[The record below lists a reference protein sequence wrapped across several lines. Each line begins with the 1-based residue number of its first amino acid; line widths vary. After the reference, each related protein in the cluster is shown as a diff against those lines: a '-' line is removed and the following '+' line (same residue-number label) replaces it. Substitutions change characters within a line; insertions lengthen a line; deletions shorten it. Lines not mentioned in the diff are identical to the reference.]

1 MLVSARER
9 LILQFLLE
17 NINIETTIKQ
27 LADIV
32 NVSERTVH
40 RDLKNIEDVLK
51 TFHLKLQKKAGV
63 GVKVNGTQSDI
74 YQLRVTILKQD
85 FTEYTPDERMMVAL
99 CALLDN
105 KDPIKL
111 FSLASDL
118 GVTTAT
124 VSNDLDKLEP
134 FLEEFGLKLIRKRG
148 YGIELEGTEEGKR
161 RAISSLISDRFD
173 VPEFLKMVK
182 ENIQK
187 KSSNKVDSISERLLG
202 LVQKDKLILIES
214 IIGDINEELPYPLAD
229 SSYVGLVVHLALA
242 MERIQ
247 RGENIALQKEYLQ
260 ELKSTKEFDFA
271 SKIAFRL
278 EHTFEVDIPEEEIG
292 YITMHLR
299 GAKIRYDKDVGIRDE
314 NVEVAMT
321 VQNLI
326 KNVEN
331 LLHISLKDTSLFQG
345 LLAHLQPTLYRL
357 KQKMKISN
365 PLLPKIKSDYAQL
378 FEIVKEAAVLSIPN
392 ISIPE
397 EEIGYLVLHFGSAIN
412 SKRSTKKLKVLIICS
427 SGIGTS
433 KMLAAKIYN
442 QIAGLAPIKTASVFE
457 LKNIDLDDF
466 DAVLSTIPLD
476 NIGEEYLLVS
486 PIVTEQDID
495 KIKGFLHQEGFLPLE
510 EDVAETAGDKEFLS
524 LPFVRFQHLAKQF
537 QILSVLLAEME
548 HWKESSIQAFS
559 LLLEKGLKILHDKKH
574 IDNVDDV
581 MQALLERSHMG
592 GLAIPGTSM
601 ALYHT
606 RNKNV
611 TVPSFN
617 LFDLPEEIELKA
629 MNGEREKVKRIL
641 LLLAPLQIEDSA
653 IELLSFISALI
664 IQSETSIKLFEA
676 GNKEELQHFIS
687 NQYLNNYIKTNQ
699 EATKCLF

>member
-1 MLVSARER
+1 MLASARER

-17 NINIETTIKQ
+17 NIDIETTIKQ

-32 NVSERTVH
+32 NVSERTIH
-40 RDLKNIEDVLK
+40 RDLKNIEDIVEA
-51 TFHLKLQKKAGV
+51 FHLKLQKKAGV
-63 GVKVNGTQSDI
+63 GVRITGTQSDI

-85 FTEYTPDERMMVAL
+85 FTEYTPDERIMVAL
-99 CALLDN
+99 CTLLDN
-105 KDPIKL
+105 NEPIKL

-134 FLEEFGLKLIRKRG
+134 FLEDFGLKLIRKRG

-161 RAISSLISDRFD
+161 GAISSLISDRFD

-202 LVQKDKLILIES
+202 LVQKEKLIVIEN

-247 RGENIALQKEYLQ
+247 RGENISLQEDYLK

-278 EHTFEVDIPEEEIG
+278 EHTFDVDIPEEEIG

-314 NVEVAMT
+314 NVEVALV
-321 VQNLI
+321 VQRLI
-326 KNVEN
+326 KNVER
-331 LLHISLKDTSLFQG
+331 LLHTKLNDPSLFQG

-365 PLLPKIKSDYAQL
+365 PLLSTIKSDYAEL
-378 FEIVKEAAVLSIPN
+378 FQVVKEAATLSIPN
-392 ISIPE
+392 IVIPE
-397 EEIGYLVLHFGSAIN
+397 EEIGYLALHFGSAIN
-412 SKRSTKKLKVLIICS
+412 SKRLTKKIKVLIICS

-433 KMLAAKIYN
+433 KMLAARIYS

-457 LKNIDLDDF
+457 MKNINLHDF
-466 DAVLSTIPLD
+466 DAILSTIPLE
-476 NIGEEYLLVS
+476 NIEEEYLLVS

-495 KIKGFLHQEGFLPLE
+495 RIKGFLQKKGTFLI
-510 EDVAETAGDKEFLS
+510 EDDFAETVEGKEFLS
-524 LPFVRFQHLAKQF
+524 LPFAHFQQLAKQS
-537 QILSVLLAEME
+537 QILSELLTALEQ
-548 HWKESSIQAFS
+548 WKESSVDS
-559 LLLEKGLKILHDKKH
+559 LPLLLEKGLKTLYDKKY

-581 MQALLERSHMG
+581 LHALLERSQIG
-592 GLAIPGTSM
+592 GLAIPGTSL

-606 RNKNV
+606 RSKSV
-611 TVPSFN
+611 IAPSFN
-617 LFDLPEEIELKA
+617 LFDLPEEMELKA

-641 LLLAPLQIEDSA
+641 LLLAPFQADDLT
-653 IELLSFISALI
+653 IELLSFISSLI

-676 GNKEELQHFIS
+676 GNKEEIRHFIS

-699 EATKCLF
+699 EATTCLF

>member
-63 GVKVNGTQSDI
+63 GVKLTGTQSDV

-260 ELKSTKEFDFA
+260 
-271 SKIAFRL
+271 
-278 EHTFEVDIPEEEIG
+278 
-292 YITMHLR
+292 
-299 GAKIRYDKDVGIRDE
+299 
-314 NVEVAMT
+314 
-321 VQNLI
+321 
-326 KNVEN
+326 
-331 LLHISLKDTSLFQG
+331 
-345 LLAHLQPTLYRL
+345 
-357 KQKMKISN
+357 
-365 PLLPKIKSDYAQL
+365 
-378 FEIVKEAAVLSIPN
+378 
-392 ISIPE
+392 
-397 EEIGYLVLHFGSAIN
+397 
-412 SKRSTKKLKVLIICS
+412 
-427 SGIGTS
+427 
-433 KMLAAKIYN
+433 
-442 QIAGLAPIKTASVFE
+442 
-457 LKNIDLDDF
+457 
-466 DAVLSTIPLD
+466 
-476 NIGEEYLLVS
+476 
-486 PIVTEQDID
+486 
-495 KIKGFLHQEGFLPLE
+495 
-510 EDVAETAGDKEFLS
+510 
-524 LPFVRFQHLAKQF
+524 
-537 QILSVLLAEME
+537 
-548 HWKESSIQAFS
+548 
-559 LLLEKGLKILHDKKH
+559 
-574 IDNVDDV
+574 
-581 MQALLERSHMG
+581 
-592 GLAIPGTSM
+592 
-601 ALYHT
+601 
-606 RNKNV
+606 
-611 TVPSFN
+611 
-617 LFDLPEEIELKA
+617 
-629 MNGEREKVKRIL
+629 
-641 LLLAPLQIEDSA
+641 
-653 IELLSFISALI
+653 
-664 IQSETSIKLFEA
+664 
-676 GNKEELQHFIS
+676 
-687 NQYLNNYIKTNQ
+687 
-699 EATKCLF
+699 